1 MAIPGRLELP
11 TCGSADACGNEF
23 VASWNHHPGGSF
35 LLYFI
40 GTDFRSQELKM
51 IQRVMAEVLV
61 GLAVLVG
68 LLVAGPAAAQTTT
81 PSSEKQETGCN
92 TSAAAT
98 SGSAGQTTSNSMAM
112 EKSAILPSAG
122 GHANSA
128 APTVQSGGKPM
139 EVRPDCPPDS
149 KPK

>member
-1 MAIPGRLELP
+1 
-11 TCGSADACGNEF
+11 
-23 VASWNHHPGGSF
+23 
-35 LLYFI
+35 
-40 GTDFRSQELKM
+40 M
-51 IQRVMAEVLV
+51 IQRVMAKVLV
-61 GLAVLVG
+61 GSAVLVG
-68 LLVAGPAAAQTTT
+68 VLVASPAAAQTTT
-81 PSSEKQETGCN
+81 PSSEKQETSCT

-98 SGSAGQTTSNSMAM
+98 SGSAGQTSNSMAM

-128 APTVQSGGKPM
+128 APTVQSGGRPM

>member
-1 MAIPGRLELP
+1 MMPRAM
-11 TCGSADACGNEF
+11 TAA
-23 VASWNHHPGGSF
+23 
-35 LLYFI
+35 LLI
-40 GTDFRSQELKM
+40 
-51 IQRVMAEVLV
+51 
-61 GLAVLVG
+61 

-81 PSSEKQETGCN
+81 PSSEKQETSCN
-92 TSAAAT
+92 TSAAST
-98 SGSAGQTTSNSMAM
+98 SGGGGGQVRSNSMAM

-139 EVRPDCPPDS
+139 EVRPGCPLDT

>member
-1 MAIPGRLELP
+1 
-11 TCGSADACGNEF
+11 
-23 VASWNHHPGGSF
+23 
-35 LLYFI
+35 
-40 GTDFRSQELKM
+40 M

-61 GLAVLVG
+61 GSAVLVG
-68 LLVAGPAAAQTTT
+68 LLVASPAAAQTTA
-81 PSSEKQETGCN
+81 PSSEKQETSCN

-98 SGSAGQTTSNSMAM
+98 SGSAGQTSKSMAM